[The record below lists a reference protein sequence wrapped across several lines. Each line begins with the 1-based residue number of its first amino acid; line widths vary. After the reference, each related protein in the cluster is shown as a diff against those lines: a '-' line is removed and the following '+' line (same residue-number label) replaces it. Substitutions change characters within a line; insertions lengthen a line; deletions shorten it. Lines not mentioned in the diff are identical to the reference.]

1 MKETKIKKETKV
13 MKPEVIRYGH
23 IRNIMEGEYLKKMGE
38 KLFGNEFEG
47 FYKET
52 TFMHSEGFMTKKIQP
67 IKGTPSQAFRKAI
80 EKAGLVG
87 EDFK

>member
-1 MKETKIKKETKV
+1 
-13 MKPEVIRYGH
+13 MKPETIRYGH

-38 KLFGNEFEG
+38 KLFGDKFKG

-52 TFMHSEGFMTKKIQP
+52 TFMHPEGFMTRKIEP
-67 IKGTPSQAFRKAI
+67 IKETPARAFREAI

-87 EDFK
+87 EDFV